1 MVRLCDNSTQN
12 NQSYGES
19 YSQSNYRYI
28 SCPHIAKIYSDG
40 WRGKKK
46 NSNEYLAVKKIMY
59 KHNSYGYF
67 HNEVDLPTP
76 VSIHETCI

>member
-1 MVRLCDNSTQN
+1 MVNLTANEITGTFHAHIQ
-12 NQSYGES
+12 QIYIQMVGEV
-19 YSQSNYRYI
+19 
-28 SCPHIAKIYSDG
+28 
-40 WRGKKK
+40 KKK
-46 NSNEYLAVKKIMY
+46 NTNEYLAVKKIMY

>member
-1 MVRLCDNSTQN
+1 MPT
-12 NQSYGES
+12 
-19 YSQSNYRYI
+19 YS
-28 SCPHIAKIYSDG
+28 KDIYSDG

-46 NSNEYLAVKKIMY
+46 IQIDIQQLKKIMY

>member
-1 MVRLCDNSTQN
+1 MVV
-12 NQSYGES
+12 GEV
-19 YSQSNYRYI
+19 
-28 SCPHIAKIYSDG
+28 
-40 WRGKKK
+40 KKK
-46 NSNEYLAVKKIMY
+46 NTNEYLAVKKLMY

>member
-1 MVRLCDNSTQN
+1 MV
-12 NQSYGES
+12 GEV
-19 YSQSNYRYI
+19 
-28 SCPHIAKIYSDG
+28 
-40 WRGKKK
+40 KK
-46 NSNEYLAVKKIMY
+46 NANEYLAVKKLMY